1 MDHKPKVWLVDDLP
15 RNLQRFE
22 ANHQENFDIRTF
34 SNTREV
40 LALIQKGERPDALLC
55 DVFFYESVE
64 EAERIESDVEKLAIH
79 LKAEASKARA
89 NDPQRAKGI
98 KLMQQIY
105 EHYGNHPPL
114 FPMYA
119 YTSKGPFLLE
129 QEDWDNISKYGAQ
142 VLLKNRLTAEAERE
156 EIEGDIA
163 ISGKRSRTIFIGH
176 GHARAW
182 AALASFI
189 RDELHLQYEEFN
201 RVSSAGI
208 ATKERLAEMLDQC
221 GFALLV
227 LTGEDIRRDR
237 RQRPFGFDL
246 WQLFSSGTVHARE
259 NVIHEV
265 GLFQG
270 RLGWRRAIPL
280 LEAGCEEFSNIV
292 GVGHIPF
299 EKGNIASCFPKIRRV
314 LEREGILEHRPC

>member
-1 MDHKPKVWLVDDLP
+1 MEHKPKVWLVDDLP
-15 RNLQRFE
+15 RNLDRFN
-22 ANHQENFDIRTF
+22 ANHREHFDIRTF
-34 SNTREV
+34 SNTRGV
-40 LALIQKGERPDALLC
+40 FDLIERGERPDALLC
-55 DVFFYESVE
+55 DIFFYDSVQ
-64 EAERIESDVEKLAIH
+64 EAENIENDVEQLAID
-79 LKAEASKARA
+79 LKAKASKAGA

-105 EHYGNHPPL
+105 EHYGNQAPL

-129 QEDWDNISKYGAQ
+129 QQDWENISKYGAQ
-142 VLLKNRLTAEAERE
+142 VLLKNRVPPKAERE

-176 GHARAW
+176 GHSRQW
-182 AALASFI
+182 TTLASFLK
-189 RDELHLQYEEFN
+189 DELHLQYEEFN
-201 RVSSAGI
+201 RVPAAGI
-208 ATKERLAEMLDQC
+208 ATKERLEAMLDQC

-227 LTGEDIRRDR
+227 LTGEDIHLNRW
-237 RQRPFGFDL
+237 QRVSRIFAN
-246 WQLFSSGTVHARE
+246 STVHARE

-270 RLGWRRAIPL
+270 RLGWRRAITL
-280 LEAGCEEFSNIV
+280 LELGCEQFSNVV

-299 EKGNIASCFPKIRRV
+299 DKGNITSCFPEIRRV
-314 LEREGILEHRPC
+314 LEREGILVRKP